1 MTQEKVKQLLEFGR
15 PLKEELVV
23 ITKAQLRVFVDFSD
37 EEYEDTHVDT
47 HYLYVWNTTFN
58 RWNLVP
64 LEDIE
69 LIKFLLI

>member
-1 MTQEKVKQLLEFGR
+1 MTEEKVQLLEFGR
-15 PLKEELVV
+15 TLKEELVV
-23 ITKAQLRVFVDFSD
+23 VTKAKLIVFVDFND

-47 HYLYVWNTTFN
+47 HYLYVWNTDSH

-69 LIKFLLI
+69 FH